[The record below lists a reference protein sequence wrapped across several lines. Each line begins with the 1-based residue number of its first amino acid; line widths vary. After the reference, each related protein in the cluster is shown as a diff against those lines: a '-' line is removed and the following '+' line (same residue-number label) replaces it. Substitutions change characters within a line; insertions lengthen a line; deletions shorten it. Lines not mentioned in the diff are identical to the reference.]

1 MAVALASA
9 QESKDKPQTPP
20 APPPQTTLNQTS
32 PAKQTTPPKSGDK
45 APIKPEELEQM
56 LAPIALYPDALL
68 SQIFMASTYPLEIVQ
83 ADRWVKANKSLKG
96 DALATA
102 LEKQTWDPSVKSLV
116 NCPDILAMMSEKI
129 DWTAK
134 LGDAFLAQQKEVMDT
149 VQKLRAKAQAEGN
162 LKDSKE
168 QKIVIEQGDT
178 QVIKIES
185 TNPQVIYVP
194 TYNPTVVYGSW
205 PYPSYPPYPY
215 YPPGYAVG
223 GAMLSF
229 GLGVAWGYAWG
240 SCNWGGSDVDI
251 DINRNTN
258 INTKIDRSKYQNQ
271 INQRK
276 GNLQGGKG
284 TWQHDPSHRQGVSY
298 RDQGT
303 AQKFGQGS
311 QSPSAKSRDAY
322 RGRADAGRQELNRGG
337 AGTGQRPSAGTRD
350 VGGSRSSAS
359 TRDLGGTSSNRAGTS
374 SRGSAFDGMD
384 RGGQNTRA
392 MSSRGQSSLSSAGR
406 SGAARGGRG
415 GGRGGGGGRR

>member
-1 MAVALASA
+1 
-9 QESKDKPQTPP
+9 
-20 APPPQTTLNQTS
+20 
-32 PAKQTTPPKSGDK
+32 
-45 APIKPEELEQM
+45 
-56 LAPIALYPDALL
+56 
-68 SQIFMASTYPLEIVQ
+68 
-83 ADRWVKANKSLKG
+83 
-96 DALATA
+96 
-102 LEKQTWDPSVKSLV
+102 VKSLV
-116 NCPDILAMMSEKI
+116 NCPDILAMLSDKI

-134 LGDAFLAQQKEVMDT
+134 LGDAFLAQQKQVMDT

-168 QKIVIEQGDT
+168 QKIVVEQGDT

-194 TYNPTVVYGSW
+194 TYNPTVVYGGW

-276 GNLQGGKG
+276 GNLQNGKG
-284 TWQHDPSHRQGVSY
+284 SWQHDPSHRQGVSY

-303 AQKFGQGS
+303 ANKFGQGS
-311 QSPSAKSRDAY
+311 QSPSAKSREAY
-322 RGRADAGRQELNRGG
+322 RGRAEAGKQDLARSGADRAGNLGSTGRQ
-337 AGTGQRPSAGTRD
+337 PSAGTRD
-350 VGGSRSSAS
+350 LGGSRSSAS
-359 TRDLGGTSSNRAGTS
+359 AGNLGGTSSSRVGSS

-384 RGGQNTRA
+384 RGAQSTRA

-406 SGAARGGRG
+406 SGGAR